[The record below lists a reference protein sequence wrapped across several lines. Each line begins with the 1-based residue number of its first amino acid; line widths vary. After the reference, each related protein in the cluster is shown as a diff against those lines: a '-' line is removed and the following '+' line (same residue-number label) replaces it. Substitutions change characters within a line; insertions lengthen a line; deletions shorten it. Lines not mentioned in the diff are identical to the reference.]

1 MGKAIQMSGKTGT
14 FSNPMAWG
22 GGGLQRPPMGPLT
35 SYRSMLQFPYLS
47 TGVFHS
53 GSEVK
58 ESACNAG
65 DLQEK
70 QVRSLDWED
79 PLEEGTAT
87 HSSIPAWKIP
97 RTEEPSRATV
107 HGVTESRSRLSY
119 TTTSTIICQLK
130 QEEDLLVRN
139 KRNYGCK
146 TEDQTQV
153 CLLLILSCFF
163 SFTKL

>member
-107 HGVTESRSRLSY
+107 HGVTESRS
-119 TTTSTIICQLK
+119 
-130 QEEDLLVRN
+130 
-139 KRNYGCK
+139 
-146 TEDQTQV
+146 
-153 CLLLILSCFF
+153 
-163 SFTKL
+163 